1 MSDISFIAVVKRCA
15 YDSTS
20 FRRTPEPMLSLQS
33 CKVGMGP
40 DVRRDDGTHFAF
52 MTTRRHTAAA
62 LILAACFALPASAGA
77 PAAEHKEKVLH
88 MFLSTSET
96 GLDPAVASDLAS
108 LSLLENL
115 FDPLLRYDYLARP
128 VKLAANTVTELPRIE
143 DGGKTYTFRLRPGI
157 YFSDDPA
164 FKGKK
169 REVTAADYV
178 YSLKR
183 LYDPALKSPWAYM
196 FEGKLLGDAALK
208 DKFSYDT
215 QIPGLQAVDKY
226 TLRIRLAEPDNNFLY
241 YLAIPASGVVA
252 REVVEAYPGQAGNH
266 PVGTGPFMIGD
277 WKRSDR
283 IVLLANPNSS
293 AVFHA
298 TPGAD
303 PVDKQIDAALE
314 GQRLPRVDRVEVKIA
329 EEFQG
334 RMLGFLNGEYD
345 YIEQVPESMTD
356 MVIKDGKLKP
366 ELAKRGMQLYR
377 FPVLQTYYMWMNMEN
392 PLIGGYGKDK
402 VALRRAISMAYNNA
416 EDIALLKKGMATKAD
431 SPLPQDAIGYDP
443 HYRSPVPYDPALA
456 NALLDKFGYNQ
467 RDPDGFRRAPGGQP
481 LTLTMHS
488 EATVGGRLR
497 DELWRKCLNS
507 IGLRVVFKSDKK
519 TEIIKA
525 SRLGKVMMFES
536 NWVADFP
543 DGDNFYQ
550 LLYGPNA
557 GRANYARF
565 NLPAY
570 NQRYEQARALP
581 DGPERKKLYFE
592 MNQLIHAYNPWVP
605 LTHVLS
611 ADIRQPWLKNY
622 KRHPV
627 EFTNWRYLD
636 VDVAERE
643 RLTHSE

>member
-1 MSDISFIAVVKRCA
+1 
-15 YDSTS
+15 
-20 FRRTPEPMLSLQS
+20 
-33 CKVGMGP
+33 
-40 DVRRDDGTHFAF
+40 
-52 MTTRRHTAAA
+52 MTTLRHTAAA
-62 LILAACFALPASAGA
+62 ALLLACFAAVPSAI
-77 PAAEHKEKVLH
+77 PAAAADPAQPEKVLH

-128 VKLAANTVTELPRIE
+128 VKLVPNTISAMPTIT
-143 DGGKTYTFRLRPGI
+143 DGGKTYTFHIRPGV
-157 YFSDDPA
+157 YFSPDPA
-164 FKGKK
+164 FKDKK

-178 YSLKR
+178 YSIKR
-183 LYDPALKSPWAYM
+183 LYDPAIRSPWGYM
-196 FEGKLLGDAALK
+196 FQGKLLGDIALEEH
-208 DKFSYDT
+208 FSYDT
-215 QIPGLQAVDKY
+215 SIPGLQAVDKY
-226 TLRIRLAEPDNNFLY
+226 TLRIQLSEPDANFLY
-241 YLAIPASGVVA
+241 YMAIPASGVVA
-252 REVVEAYPGQAGNH
+252 REVMEAYPGQAGNH

-298 TPGAD
+298 TPGDD
-303 PVDKQIDAALE
+303 PVDKAIDAELE
-314 GQRLPRVDRVEVKIA
+314 GKRLPRVDRVEVKIA

-366 ELAKRGMQLYR
+366 ELAARGMQLYR
-377 FPVLQTYYMWMNMEN
+377 FPVLQTYYMWMNMQD
-392 PLIGGYGKDK
+392 PVIGGYGKEK
-402 VALRRAISMAYNNA
+402 VALRRAISLAYNGA
-416 EDIALLKKGMATKAD
+416 EDIALLKKGMAEKAD
-431 SPLPQDAIGYDP
+431 SPLPSQAIGYDP
-443 HYRSPVPYDPALA
+443 KYRSPVPYDPALA
-456 NALLDKFGYNQ
+456 NALLDKFGYTG
-467 RDPDGFRRAPGGQP
+467 RDPDGFRRGPDGKP

-497 DELWRKCLNS
+497 DELWRKCINS

-525 SRLGKVMMFES
+525 SRLGKVQMFES

-543 DGDNFYQ
+543 DGENFYQ

-557 GRANYARF
+557 GRANYSRF

-570 NQRYEQARALP
+570 NERYEKSRKLP
-581 DGPERKKLYFE
+581 DGPERNKLYFE

-627 EFTNWRYLD
+627 DFTAWRYLD

-643 RLTHSE
+643 RTTRSR